1 MRGQK
6 KPARKKRAQKKG
18 GRSRSQLLAG
28 LSQLAPG
35 MPSLDS
41 VTEVVNFVSPQ
52 NVKYKIL
59 KTTEMNEYDPVATP
73 PKKLSKRKPES
84 R

>member
-1 MRGQK
+1 
-6 KPARKKRAQKKG
+6 
-18 GRSRSQLLAG
+18 
-28 LSQLAPG
+28 

>member
-1 MRGQK
+1 
-6 KPARKKRAQKKG
+6 
-18 GRSRSQLLAG
+18 
-28 LSQLAPG
+28 

-41 VTEVVNFVSPQ
+41 VTDVVNFVSPQ

-59 KTTEMNEYDPVATP
+59 KTTEMDEYDPIPAP
-73 PKKLSKRKPES
+73 PKKLRKRKPES